1 MLHHAYIVYRTD
13 WYERLSLNVRPNL
26 YLTPHVRGV
35 RRVWLH
41 VCGRLLGGGECQ
53 CQHKV
58 MTLNTPTPTLQVLG
72 QLGWQTLLI
81 SSLWCSILNIKK
93 NNQQRV
99 EWLMKSQQCEEDRP
113 ERGLQEVPSEV
124 QLINFSVCCVTPSQV
139 NQKQNKVIMG
149 NTLHSW
155 QVNSCMLHTEW
166 VRGSCPTAKT
176 VAAVHKASHQLQI
189 KYCVI
194 MWKITVHSL

>member
-1 MLHHAYIVYRTD
+1 MSK
-13 WYERLSLNVRPNL
+13 E
-26 YLTPHVRGV
+26 
-35 RRVWLH
+35 
-41 VCGRLLGGGECQ
+41 
-53 CQHKV
+53 
-58 MTLNTPTPTLQVLG
+58 
-72 QLGWQTLLI
+72 WQ
-81 SSLWCSILNIKK
+81 
-93 NNQQRV
+93 
-99 EWLMKSQQCEEDRP
+99 MKSQQCEEDRP

-124 QLINFSVCCVTPSQV
+124 QQINFSVCCVTPSQV

-166 VRGSCPTAKT
+166 VRGSCPCPTAKT